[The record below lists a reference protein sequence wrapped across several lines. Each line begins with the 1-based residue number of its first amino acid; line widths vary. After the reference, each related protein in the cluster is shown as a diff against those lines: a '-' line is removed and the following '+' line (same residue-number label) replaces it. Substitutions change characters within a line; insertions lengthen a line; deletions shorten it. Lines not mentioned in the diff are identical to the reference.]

1 MMRLPK
7 GADARLLFVTLSN
20 IGDMVL
26 TTPALEALHAAYPD
40 HRIDII
46 ADARSSA
53 LLEFCPYRGDLLH
66 RDKRAGW
73 RGMLRLI
80 HALRGRHYAAVV
92 DLRTDF
98 LPWLLKTDRRAARW
112 RAAPHGPHA
121 VDQHYAIT
129 ARVLP
134 QSTHPPPARVWLAPQ
149 DAEWARQTLGAL
161 NSTGPW
167 LALAPGANWPGKI
180 WPLTHYKTLLD
191 DIADLFGGIMVL
203 GSAQD
208 RPLAAEL
215 RTASSRPCLDFTG
228 NTTLTQAAALLD
240 HASFF
245 VGNDSGL
252 GHIAAARGV
261 PTLTLMG
268 PGRPERYKP
277 FGPDATLL
285 EAPSRDLTRLTPAL
299 VATTL
304 REKMA
309 AIAPESSGD
318 QK

>member
-1 MMRLPK
+1 MHLSETP
-7 GADARLLFVTLSN
+7 DARLLFVTLSN

-26 TTPALEALHAAYPD
+26 TTPALEALHEAYPD

-46 ADARSSA
+46 ADARSSD
-53 LLEFCPYRGDLLH
+53 LLASCPYRGDLLH

-73 RGMLRLI
+73 RGMLHLI
-80 HALRGRHYAAVV
+80 RALRGRRYTAVV

-98 LPWLLKTDRRAARW
+98 LPWLLKAGRRTARW
-112 RAAPHGPHA
+112 RAGPHGAHA
-121 VDQHYAIT
+121 VDQHYAIA

-134 QSTHPPPARVWLAPQ
+134 NATRPPPARVWLAPG
-149 DAEWARQTLGAL
+149 DAEWADATLAAF
-161 NSTGPW
+161 NDRGPW

-180 WPLTHYKTLLD
+180 WPLTHYKKLLEEV
-191 DIADLFGGIMVL
+191 APLFGGMMVL

-208 RPLAAEL
+208 RLLAAEL
-215 RTASSRPCLDFTG
+215 SATRALPCLDCTG
-228 NTTLTQAAALLD
+228 RTTLTQAAALLD
-240 HASFF
+240 HAEFF

-277 FGPDATLL
+277 FGPNATLL

-299 VATTL
+299 VGATL

-309 AIAPESSGD
+309 AKRPERPHSTL
-318 QK
+318 

>member
-1 MMRLPK
+1 MRLSEDS
-7 GADARLLFVTLSN
+7 AARLLFITLSN

-26 TTPALEALHAAYPD
+26 TTPALEALHEAYPG
-40 HRIDII
+40 HLIDIV

-80 HALRGRHYAAVV
+80 QRLRGRRYAAVV

-98 LPWLLKTDRRAARW
+98 MPWVLRTERRTARW
-112 RAAPHGPHA
+112 RAGPHGPHA
-121 VDQHYAIT
+121 VDQHYAI
-129 ARVLP
+129 ASRVIP
-134 QSTHPPPARVWLAPQ
+134 QSTRPPPARVWLAPK
-149 DAEWARQTLGAL
+149 DSAWADEMLANAGIE
-161 NSTGPW
+161 GPW

-180 WPLTHYKTLLD
+180 WPLTCYQALLD
-191 DIADLFGGIMVL
+191 DVANLFSGIMVL

-208 RPLAAEL
+208 RPLAAAL
-215 RTASSRPCLDFTG
+215 RATSPRLCLDFSG
-228 NTTLTQAAALLD
+228 ATTLTQAAALLD
-240 HASFF
+240 RASFF

-277 FGPDATLL
+277 FGPGATLL

-299 VATTL
+299 VGATI

-309 AIAPESSGD
+309 NLAPRVSRESA
-318 QK
+318 

>member
-1 MMRLPK
+1 MRLPE
-7 GADARLLFVTLSN
+7 APDARLLFVTLSN

-73 RGMLRLI
+73 RGMLHLI
-80 HALRGRHYAAVV
+80 HALRRRRYTAVV

-98 LPWLLKTDRRAARW
+98 LPWVLKTGRRTARW
-112 RAAPHGPHA
+112 RAGPHGPHA
-121 VDQHYAIT
+121 VDQHYAIA

-134 QSTHPPPARVWLAPQ
+134 NATRPPPARVWLAPG
-149 DAEWARQTLGAL
+149 DAEWADATLAAL
-161 NSTGPW
+161 NDTGPW

-180 WPLTHYKTLLD
+180 WPLAHYKTLLEEV
-191 DIADLFGGIMVL
+191 APLFGGILVL
-203 GSAQD
+203 GSVQD
-208 RPLAAEL
+208 RSLAAEL
-215 RTASSRPCLDFTG
+215 RTASPLPCLDCTG

-240 HASFF
+240 HAGFF

-261 PTLTLMG
+261 HTLTLMG

-277 FGPDATLL
+277 FGPKATLV

-299 VATTL
+299 VGATV

-309 AIAPESSGD
+309 AKASGTPST
-318 QK
+318 Q